1 MKNDP
6 DAKVAKL
13 VITSAALEYD
23 ADKDTVITKNEDE
36 LNRLVEEHCKAKGDR
51 DNKKDMMKNR
61 ILEKV
66 RDIERKRR
74 GMRRGRSDEDDSDTD
89 GGSMKSLRLSHSLPV
104 SKA

>member
-1 MKNDP
+1 MKNDL

-13 VITSAALEYD
+13 VITSTALEYD

-51 DNKKDMMKNR
+51 ESKKDMMKNR

-66 RDIERKRR
+66 ILMEV
-74 GMRRGRSDEDDSDTD
+74 
-89 GGSMKSLRLSHSLPV
+89 P
-104 SKA
+104 